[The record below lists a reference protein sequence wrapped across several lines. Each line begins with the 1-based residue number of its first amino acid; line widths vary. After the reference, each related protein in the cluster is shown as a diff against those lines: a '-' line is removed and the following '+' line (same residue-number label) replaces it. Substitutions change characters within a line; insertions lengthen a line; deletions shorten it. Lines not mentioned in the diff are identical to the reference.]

1 LTGVRRELRWQW
13 VAIGTRGVH
22 GANIVTRYLAPD
34 EEELLRHAM
43 LSASYH
49 AQGTQL
55 TLRDQDAPAVQL
67 LPEGRLLTL
76 AEALETLRRWPD
88 RLRHA
93 VWRLVRAAP
102 VARLPDDRI
111 DRRYPSELL
120 DIVPH
125 DQLAELDERRRT
137 CRAGAQLFAAALVTG
152 ADRCWDELD
161 DRHRPL
167 DGRADGSPLGH
178 TARELLAAMVRSE
191 DRTAVGQ
198 QVAALEDEVGLT
210 ISELAEA
217 LADAVAFADFAAAS
231 SLWPA
236 GPGSPT
242 IQPVASVAR
251 QDAGTLT
258 TTATTTTLVQ
268 GDLDTLG
275 RAIDPRSWPLS
286 SDVIQ
291 TTRYVGDAFAL
302 DPLPVEQLP
311 PIGKGWDGSRLLE
324 ETAAISWRRD
334 AGQQAWFHNV
344 LRIDRFTVDHGLGTI
359 DLEFS
364 LSRSIRSRVLWDERA
379 GGILLD
385 EGYLKVRPLGGNCWR
400 VTGRKALKFGDR
412 TPHASGPMW
421 SGLGQL
427 LNLVAPA
434 ALIRWL
440 ETDMYH
446 VAAEG
451 EPDGR

>member
-1 LTGVRRELRWQW
+1 
-13 VAIGTRGVH
+13 
-22 GANIVTRYLAPD
+22 
-34 EEELLRHAM
+34 M
-43 LSASYH
+43 LSAYHH
-49 AQGTQL
+49 AQGKQF

-67 LPEGRLLTL
+67 LPEVRLLTL
-76 AEALETLRRWPD
+76 AEALDTLRRWPD
-88 RLRHA
+88 RLRIA
-93 VWRLVRAAP
+93 VWRLVRAVP
-102 VARLPDDRI
+102 VARRPEDRL

-120 DIVPH
+120 DIVRH
-125 DQLAELDERRRT
+125 DQLAELDERRRA
-137 CRAGAQLFAAALVTG
+137 CRSAAQLFAAALVTG
-152 ADRCWDELD
+152 ADSCWDE
-161 DRHRPL
+161 L

-178 TARELLAAMVRSE
+178 TARELLAAMLPSE
-191 DRTAVGQ
+191 DRTDVGR
-198 QVAALEDEVGLT
+198 QVAALEDEIGLT
-210 ISELAEA
+210 LSELAEA

-231 SLWPA
+231 SLWPV

-258 TTATTTTLVQ
+258 TAATATTLVQ

-291 TTRYVGDAFAL
+291 TTGYVGDAFAL

-344 LRIDRFTVDHGLGTI
+344 LRIDRFSVDHGLGTI

-364 LSRSIRSRVLWDERA
+364 LSRSIGSRVLWDARA

-400 VTGRKALKFGDR
+400 VTGSKTLKFGDR
-412 TPHASGPMW
+412 TPRAGGPVW

-446 VAAEG
+446 IAAEG

>member
-1 LTGVRRELRWQW
+1 

-22 GANIVTRYLAPD
+22 GANIVTRHLAPD
-34 EEELLRHAM
+34 EEAHLRHAM
-43 LSASYH
+43 LSAYCH
-49 AQGTQL
+49 ALGKQL
-55 TLRDQDAPAVQL
+55 ILRDQDAPAVQL
-67 LPEGRLLTL
+67 LPEVRLLTL

-88 RLRHA
+88 WLRHA
-93 VWRLVRAAP
+93 VWRLVRAVP
-102 VARLPDDRI
+102 VARLPDDRV

-120 DIVPH
+120 DIVRH

-161 DRHRPL
+161 DRHRLL
-167 DGRADGSPLGH
+167 DGQADGSPLGH
-178 TARELLAAMVRSE
+178 TARELLAAMLRSQ
-191 DRTAVGQ
+191 DRTVGQ

-217 LADAVAFADFAAAS
+217 LADAVAFTDFAAAS
-231 SLWPA
+231 GLWPA
-236 GPGSPT
+236 GPGSST

-258 TTATTTTLVQ
+258 TTATATILVQ

-364 LSRSIRSRVLWDERA
+364 LSRSIGSKVLWDERA

-400 VTGRKALKFGDR
+400 VTGRKTLKFGDR
-412 TPHASGPMW
+412 TPHARAPVW

-434 ALIRWL
+434 TLIRWL
-440 ETDMYH
+440 ETDMFH

>member
-1 LTGVRRELRWQW
+1 M
-13 VAIGTRGVH
+13 
-22 GANIVTRYLAPD
+22 VTRHLAPD
-34 EEELLRHAM
+34 EAERLRHAM
-43 LSASYH
+43 LSACYH
-49 AQGTQL
+49 AQGKQL

-67 LPEGRLLTL
+67 LPEVRPLAL
-76 AEALETLRRWPD
+76 AEALESLRRWPD
-88 RLRHA
+88 RLRDA
-93 VWRLVRAAP
+93 VWRLVRAVP

-111 DRRYPSELL
+111 DRRYPSALL
-120 DIVPH
+120 DIVRH

-137 CRAGAQLFAAALVTG
+137 CRAGAQLFAAALVAG
-152 ADRCWDELD
+152 ADGRWDELD
-161 DRHRPL
+161 DRQRLL
-167 DGRADGSPLGH
+167 DDRADGSPLGH
-178 TARELLAAMVRSE
+178 TARELLAAMLRPE
-191 DRTAVGQ
+191 DRTAVGY
-198 QVAALEDEVGLT
+198 QVSRLEDEIGLT
-210 ISELAEA
+210 IAELAEA

-231 SLWPA
+231 GLWPA
-236 GPGSPT
+236 GAGSPT
-242 IQPVASVAR
+242 IQPVAAVAR
-251 QDAGTLT
+251 QDARTLT
-258 TTATTTTLVQ
+258 TTATATTLVR

-275 RAIDPRSWPLS
+275 RMIDPRSWPLS

-334 AGQQAWFHNV
+334 AGRQAWFHNV
-344 LRIDRFTVDHGLGTI
+344 LRIDRFSVDHGPGTI

-364 LSRSIRSRVLWDERA
+364 LSRSIGSRVLWDERA

-385 EGYLKVRPLGGNCWR
+385 EGYLKARPLGGNCWR
-400 VTGRKALKFGDR
+400 VTGRKTLKFGDR
-412 TPHASGPMW
+412 TPHTGPVW

-427 LNLVAPA
+427 LNLIAPA
-434 ALIRWL
+434 SIIRWL